1 MAAAGGGRRAGTRTR
16 RGHELSHVEAP
27 AQHAGVFQ
35 QRSFRTSS
43 LRRHRILA
51 NEKYGLAIVVGS
63 TGLSLFLTPA
73 CAIRNRRIDT
83 YRLVSGTTGP
93 VLIPPGV
100 RLASISRRTVL
111 TDVPAGN
118 GTCTQSATGIKVRQR
133 DKRIRLTV
141 EREALTN
148 RPAGWLN
155 RRAAELEAERCIAQ
169 GTAWRLAEDIANAVA
184 LGPNV
189 PFHLLHSDQLDV
201 TPQMRIQVVSPILR
215 EPGPPNAMPPDP
227 GEPQARDGITLTM
240 RAPPNLAGYEVG
252 WYLAQQRPD
261 GGLRVVPLSAE
272 RHIFDGAT
280 EKGQEP
286 SFNWFNLSP
295 QAEFY
300 RVFYKA
306 HLTDYTE
313 LIIAAS
319 TSAELER
326 ESEAI
331 TAGAGSCETLDRGR
345 CVAIPK
351 DVAINGFLPVTINR
365 AVIMVP
371 WRATVGQALRQAGE
385 RNPSA
390 ILPKMRIY
398 RINEGKPVALTFGHS
413 HSAVLGLTI
422 TGGEI
427 ISWE

>member
-1 MAAAGGGRRAGTRTR
+1 
-16 RGHELSHVEAP
+16 
-27 AQHAGVFQ
+27 
-35 QRSFRTSS
+35 
-43 LRRHRILA
+43 
-51 NEKYGLAIVVGS
+51 
-63 TGLSLFLTPA
+63 
-73 CAIRNRRIDT
+73 
-83 YRLVSGTTGP
+83 
-93 VLIPPGV
+93 
-100 RLASISRRTVL
+100 
-111 TDVPAGN
+111 
-118 GTCTQSATGIKVRQR
+118 
-133 DKRIRLTV
+133 
-141 EREALTN
+141 
-148 RPAGWLN
+148 
-155 RRAAELEAERCIAQ
+155 
-169 GTAWRLAEDIANAVA
+169 
-184 LGPNV
+184 
-189 PFHLLHSDQLDV
+189 
-201 TPQMRIQVVSPILR
+201 
-215 EPGPPNAMPPDP
+215 
-227 GEPQARDGITLTM
+227 M

-280 EKGQEP
+280 EKGREP
-286 SFNWFNLSP
+286 SFNWFNFSP
-295 QAEFY
+295 QAGFY

-306 HLTDYTE
+306 HPTDYTE
-313 LIIAAS
+313 LIVAAP

-331 TAGAGSCETLDRGR
+331 TAGASSCEALDRGR

-385 RNPSA
+385 RNPNA

-398 RINEGKPVALTFGHS
+398 RLNEGKPVALTFDHS